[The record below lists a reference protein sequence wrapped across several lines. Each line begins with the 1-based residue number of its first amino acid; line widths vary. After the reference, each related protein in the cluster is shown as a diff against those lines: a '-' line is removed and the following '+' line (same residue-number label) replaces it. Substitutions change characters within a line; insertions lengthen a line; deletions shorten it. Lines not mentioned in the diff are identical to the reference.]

1 MLTSYQPLP
10 LHPSIS
16 VGQVGQEFTSYFLP
30 MTSTDVPDDLSHR
43 PITMGVLPA
52 SMPFSSKTHRYH
64 IIYPIAVQNPYAFV
78 VSMHLSI
85 DIVDGFIHIHYCT
98 C

>member
-43 PITMGVLPA
+43 PITMGVQPVKNKKDDTDRQTD
-52 SMPFSSKTHRYH
+52 SSQDAYDTK
-64 IIYPIAVQNPYAFV
+64 IKPLSSCIANA
-78 VSMHLSI
+78 
-85 DIVDGFIHIHYCT
+85 
-98 C
+98 